1 MRVFEAIL
9 LASALSLATEARSVL
24 ETRNLQDGE
33 LNFACGGDD
42 QPECDDYDFTEAEIK
57 QLRVAAA
64 DETGSAIECAGL
76 KDFNKDDSGTPEG
89 YVLCFSSPTDTHDVA
104 EFKGGYQIGIIT
116 GFIVT
121 GIAMIFAV
129 YTIID
134 DEFQRHARFAQNVE
148 DAK

>member
-24 ETRNLQDGE
+24 ETRNLQDDE
-33 LNFACGGDD
+33 IYAECGFEGTPD
-42 QPECDDYDFTEAEIK
+42 CDDYDFTEKQIK
-57 QLRVAAA
+57 QLRTEAASYT
-64 DETGSAIECAGL
+64 ESAIECAGL
-76 KDFNKDDSGTPEG
+76 KDFKKGDSGTPDG

-134 DEFQRHARFAQNVE
+134 DEFQRHARFA
-148 DAK
+148 